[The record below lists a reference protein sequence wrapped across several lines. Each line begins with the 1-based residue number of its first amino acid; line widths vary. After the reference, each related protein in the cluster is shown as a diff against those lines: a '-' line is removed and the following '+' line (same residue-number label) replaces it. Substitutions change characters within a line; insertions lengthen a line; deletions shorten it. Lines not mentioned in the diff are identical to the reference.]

1 MTSFEELKAFFPNS
15 LKGDPNAKDTR
26 KYKGTQCPKKAVHEI
41 HEGYSPLPPVSKIP
55 VTGTLYIPAVVQD
68 GKEIKPDH
76 TYEYEITN
84 GDTLNINGYTVAR
97 APFTHDNGRKFT
109 PAQALTFCRA
119 IVWQLLNDEG
129 SLRDQVSQIGAPVQP
144 AEPIAVDIP
153 DYVGAYTQE
162 AITGYPEDRYFVDLE
177 LSPAERAD
185 IMEMVR
191 WDPFDDVHDN
201 GYTRNQYDALDQS
214 VQHETDRDIIAAFEP
229 VKPAGWV
236 PYLKLSIREFPIPG
250 CSRAMTGLYDDTW
263 VRSFVPE
270 ATKEIMQ
277 NAGTG
282 ISSRGQSPLTE
293 TPGVSG

>member
-1 MTSFEELKAFFPNS
+1 MIDNIPQLPEMVITKAENHPIWINGTV
-15 LKGDPNAKDTR
+15 LVNGMPIITDNHKDETR
-26 KYKGTQCPKKAVHEI
+26 LNEFIAAGFSPQYIQWLTVNDHRYRVENHSPCPKRSYHPKSVSYAGIKAETQ
-41 HEGYSPLPPVSKIP
+41 VSARGDDPIIA
-55 VTGTLYIPAVVQD
+55 VIRGTSVSLVCAGVSYCVCSAPAGKSKTFQD
-68 GKEIKPDH
+68 K
-76 TYEYEITN
+76 
-84 GDTLNINGYTVAR
+84 
-97 APFTHDNGRKFT
+97 
-109 PAQALTFCRA
+109 FCRA
-119 IVWQLLNDEG
+119 VVRSFLDDPANVWDYVPLYAVPEK
-129 SLRDQVSQIGAPVQP
+129 AP
-144 AEPIAVDIP
+144 AEPISVDIP

-250 CSRAMTGLYDDTW
+250 CSRAMTGLHDDTW
-263 VRSFVPE
+263 IRDFVLD
-270 ATKEIMQ
+270 A
-277 NAGTG
+277 
-282 ISSRGQSPLTE
+282 
-293 TPGVSG
+293 V